1 MNFGRLG
8 VLVAAWSLLGATV
21 ARAESQETVA
31 PVRADRPILVGV
43 SLSGPW
49 MASHDVTIPLPSV
62 RVGVN
67 VSPRLALDLTAGTL
81 SHDVGGRWTMFDLGA
96 RWFFA
101 GGPLGP
107 YALARVG
114 AFHSKPDEGEGAHL
128 TYPLAAVGGGLEY
141 TCRCGF
147 AAWAEAGPALFRY
160 TDGKAHS
167 AAGGVYMS
175 LGVGYRIPTR

>member
-8 VLVAAWSLLGATV
+8 VLVAAWSLLGATI
-21 ARAESQETVA
+21 ARAEPEAGAA
-31 PVRADRPILVGV
+31 PIRGDRPILVGL

-49 MASHDVTIPLPSV
+49 MAGHDVTLPLPSA

-67 VSPRLALDLTAGTL
+67 VSPHLALDLTAGTL
-81 SHDVGGRWTMFDLGA
+81 SHDVGGRWTTFDVGA

-101 GGPLGP
+101 DGPLGP

-114 AFHSKPDEGEGAHL
+114 AFFNEPDEGEGARL

-167 AAGGVYMS
+167 ADGGVYMS
-175 LGVGYRIPTR
+175 LGAGYRIPIR